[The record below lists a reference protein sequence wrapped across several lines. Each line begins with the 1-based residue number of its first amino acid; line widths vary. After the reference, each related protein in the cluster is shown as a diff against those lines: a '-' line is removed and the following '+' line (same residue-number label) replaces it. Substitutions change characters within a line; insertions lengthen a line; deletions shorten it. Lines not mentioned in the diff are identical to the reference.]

1 MAERTLPLPA
11 SSDVSTVTLLS
22 DGEEV
27 SREHQILSI
36 TVSREVNRIPT
47 AKLVFLDGD
56 VAAQEFRLSDQD
68 LFKPGKE
75 IEIRAG
81 YHSQEETIFKGIV
94 VRHGLRSRRAGSS
107 ILSVICKHPA
117 VKMTV
122 GRHSKYFFE
131 ATDSDVLEEIIDGYG
146 LTPQVDSMSYKHK
159 AMVQYQ
165 ATDWDFLISRAEMN
179 GKVVLARDGE
189 VAIETPDPGADP
201 ILTLSYGAT
210 VLEFETDIDVR
221 EQLSAV
227 TTTSWSPADQG
238 PVETEAA
245 DPGIAGPGNLSPS
258 DLADV
263 IGLDSFRLHHGA
275 ALEETELQAWSDALL
290 FRSHLAKV
298 RGRIRCQG
306 IAAANVGDTIELDGM
321 GERFNGLAYVS
332 ALRHEITTGNWVT
345 DFQIGLSTHP
355 FYEHPNIQMPWA
367 AGALPP
373 IGGLHVGIVTKL
385 EGDPDGESRIRVRLP
400 LIDSQGDGI
409 WVRVATLDAGNE
421 RGSFFLP
428 EIEDEVIV
436 GFLHGDPRQGVML
449 GMVHSSAK
457 PAPIEASDDNHEKG
471 FVTREKIK
479 CLFNDEKKSFRVE
492 TPGERIFTLD
502 DDAGEIVVEDP
513 DGNKITLSGDGVVI
527 ESSADIQIKAGG
539 DVNIEGTNVNLTAS
553 AQLKAEGSAGAELS
567 SGGTTDVKGSLVQ
580 IN

>member
-36 TVSREVNRIPT
+36 TVSREVNHIPT

-75 IEIRAG
+75 IEIRVG

-107 ILSVICKHPA
+107 ILSVTCKHPA

-189 VAIETPDPGADP
+189 IAVETPDPGADP
-201 ILTLSYGAT
+201 VLTLSYGAT

-221 EQLSAV
+221 EQLAAV

-263 IGLDSFRLHHGA
+263 IGLDSLQLHHGA

-345 DFQIGLSTHP
+345 DFQIGLSAHP

-385 EGDPDGESRIRVRLP
+385 EGDPDGESRIQVRLP
-400 LIDSQGDGI
+400 LIDPQGDGL

-492 TPGERIFTLD
+492 TPGKRIFTLD

-553 AQLKAEGSAGAELS
+553 AQLKAEGSAGAEVS
-567 SGGTTDVKGSLVQ
+567 SGGTTKVKGSLVQ